1 MKRIVVGADGSPGS
15 INALR
20 WAGSLAG
27 DQGAEVVAMTGFVP
41 KDSKVDRTVYDELL
55 AQRVS
60 DLDGWCLAADLDATE
75 VRHIVEQGDPRPA
88 ILKVAE
94 REHADLVVVGRE
106 GASAGPGLLHIGSMA
121 EWLAHRADTT
131 IAVIGGAVNTAV
143 RRVIVGVD
151 GSDGSRAALAWVADL
166 AQHGD
171 IEIVVAAVTDDS
183 VTWAASYD
191 LDERSLLVEDRIRKD
206 WALPLVDRGVPFS
219 VRTSWGGNYADSLLE
234 SARHERADVIVAGM
248 RGIGGFPEL
257 RIGGV
262 ALKVLH
268 RADRPVVLVPP
279 DRR

>member
-41 KDSKVDRTVYDELL
+41 KESKVDRPSYDELL

-60 DLDGWCLAADLDATE
+60 DLDGWCRAADLDATA

-151 GSDGSRAALAWVADL
+151 GSDGSRAALAWAADL

-191 LDERSLLVEDRIRKD
+191 VDERSLLVEDRIRKD

-234 SARHERADVIVAGM
+234 SARHERADVVVVGM